1 MRTLNRPM
9 FRYGGPIK
17 EGVMNGIRE
26 PKKNGGSMGPNE
38 GPRRA
43 ALVGND
49 VFPRT
54 GGRENHF
61 VQIPI
66 GVGMGIAAA
75 GRAAMR
81 FAPQIARGAKKGIGA
96 VKNLF
101 GKNKPFQGPVGSS
114 TFSSGV
120 KKGTFTPSK
129 GVRIPASGSYSG
141 VKFTPGSNVPSASGA
156 AMGEGFVTNPV
167 GTYLS
172 NTMSGKLVSGL
183 YKGATSPTA
192 AGLTQKAGKAVW
204 SVAKDPIT
212 IASAGFYFYPD
223 GTPKPDEVLDTQGQ
237 KPELG
242 LEELLKTS
250 VENGAAKNENILNKA
265 DKRKTQVEKYRDIMD
280 IKGMNKNA
288 AYDSLIAASQ
298 AVLGEGDIKSSLR
311 DGSLINKII
320 GSTSKAFD
328 KPAKTKDAIDTLI
341 LKGEITK
348 DINATDPSKAADLAY
363 RQAATTKIN
372 KELNP
377 TFATLKSAYLKD
389 NKGQPGIDAAAND
402 FSANNGQ
409 VFRGNIIPKADFS
422 EILTDIKKNSKG
434 DIDDITIIAN
444 WTQETINK
452 SEKNI
457 PDGTYT
463 VGDRI
468 VTIRDKTVID
478 VG

>member
-26 PKKNGGSMGPNE
+26 PKKHGGSMSPNE

-43 ALVGND
+43 ALVGDPN
-49 VFPRT
+49 FPQT
-54 GGRENHF
+54 DGRAHH
-61 VQIPI
+61 VAPI
-66 GVGMGIAAA
+66 VYGAGLGLLRAAPIALRYGRQGVGL
-75 GRAAMR
+75 
-81 FAPQIARGAKKGIGA
+81 AKRGIGA
-96 VKNLF
+96 IKGLF

-114 TFSSGV
+114 TTGPTTV
-120 KKGTFTPSK
+120 
-129 GVRIPASGSYSG
+129 VRGGQRVPGASGSYSP
-141 VKFTPGSNVPSASGA
+141 VSFKPGATTASPTGP
-156 AMGEGFVTNPV
+156 AMGEAFVTNPF

-172 NTMSGKLVSGL
+172 GTMSGKLVSGL

-192 AGLTQKAGKAVW
+192 AGLTQKAGKAIW
-204 SVAKDPIT
+204 SVAKDPLT

-223 GTPKPDEVLDTQGQ
+223 GTPKPDEVLETQGQ

-242 LEELLKTS
+242 LEKLLETS
-250 VENGAAKNENILNKA
+250 VKNGAAKNENTLNKA

-280 IKGMNKNA
+280 IKGMNKDA
-288 AYDSLIAASQ
+288 AYNSLIAASQ
-298 AVLGEGDIKSSLR
+298 AVSEEGDFKGSLK

-320 GSTSKAFD
+320 QSTSKAFD
-328 KPAKTKDAIDTLI
+328 KPKATKDAIDTLI

-348 DINATDPSKAADLAY
+348 DINASDPKSAADLAY
-363 RQAATTKIN
+363 KQAATTKIN

-402 FSANNGQ
+402 FSTNNGQ
-409 VFRGNIIPKADFS
+409 TFRGNIIPKADFS

-468 VTIRDKTVID
+468 VTIKDKTVID

>member
-1 MRTLNRPM
+1 M
-9 FRYGGPIK
+9 
-17 EGVMNGIRE
+17 E
-26 PKKNGGSMGPNE
+26 
-38 GPRRA
+38 
-43 ALVGND
+43 
-49 VFPRT
+49 
-54 GGRENHF
+54 
-61 VQIPI
+61 
-66 GVGMGIAAA
+66 
-75 GRAAMR
+75 
-81 FAPQIARGAKKGIGA
+81 
-96 VKNLF
+96 
-101 GKNKPFQGPVGSS
+101 
-114 TFSSGV
+114 
-120 KKGTFTPSK
+120 
-129 GVRIPASGSYSG
+129 
-141 VKFTPGSNVPSASGA
+141 
-156 AMGEGFVTNPV
+156 
-167 GTYLS
+167 
-172 NTMSGKLVSGL
+172 
-183 YKGATSPTA
+183 
-192 AGLTQKAGKAVW
+192 
-204 SVAKDPIT
+204 
-212 IASAGFYFYPD
+212 
-223 GTPKPDEVLDTQGQ
+223 TQGQ

-242 LEELLKTS
+242 LEQLLETS
-250 VENGAAKNENILNKA
+250 VKNGAVKNENTLNKA
-265 DKRKTQVEKYRDIMD
+265 DKRKSQVEKYRDIMD

-298 AVLGEGDIKSSLR
+298 AVLGEGDIKGSLK

-341 LKGEITK
+341 LKGEIEK
-348 DINATDPSKAADLAY
+348 DIKASDPSNAQLNALRVMQGKKL
-363 RQAATTKIN
+363 Q

-468 VTIRDKTVID
+468 VTIKDKTVID

>member
-26 PKKNGGSMGPNE
+26 PKKNGGSMTQRVQPSNNGSRPGYAGPAS
-38 GPRRA
+38 PFILA
-43 ALVGND
+43 
-49 VFPRT
+49 
-54 GGRENHF
+54 
-61 VQIPI
+61 
-66 GVGMGIAAA
+66 GMGIA
-75 GRAAMR
+75 RAA
-81 FAPQIARGAKKGIGA
+81 PYVARGARAGYGGIKKGIGA
-96 VKNLF
+96 IKNLF

-114 TFSSGV
+114 TTGPTTV
-120 KKGTFTPSK
+120 
-129 GVRIPASGSYSG
+129 VRGGQRVPGASGSYSP
-141 VKFTPGSNVPSASGA
+141 VSFKPGATTASPTGP
-156 AMGEGFVTNPV
+156 AMGESFAMNPF
-167 GTYLS
+167 GEYLS
-172 NTMSGKLVSGL
+172 GTMSGKLVAGL

-192 AGLTQKAGKAVW
+192 AGLTQKAGKAIW

-402 FSANNGQ
+402 FSTNNGQ
-409 VFRGNIIPKADFS
+409 TFRGNLIPKADFS

-468 VTIRDKTVID
+468 VTIKDKTVID

>member
-43 ALVGND
+43 ALVGDPN
-49 VFPRT
+49 FPQT
-54 GGRENHF
+54 DGRAHH
-61 VQIPI
+61 VAPI
-66 GVGMGIAAA
+66 VYGVGMGLA
-75 GRAAMR
+75 RAAPLALR
-81 FAPQIARGAKKGIGA
+81 YGRQGVGLAKRGIGA
-96 VKNLF
+96 IKGLF
-101 GKNKPFQGPVGSS
+101 GKNKPFQVPVGSS
-114 TFSSGV
+114 TTGPTTV
-120 KKGTFTPSK
+120 VRGKGRVP
-129 GVRIPASGSYSG
+129 GASGSYSPISF
-141 VKFTPGSNVPSASGA
+141 KPGATTASPTGP
-156 AMGEGFVTNPV
+156 AMGEAFVTNPF

-172 NTMSGKLVSGL
+172 GTMSGKLVSGL

-192 AGLTQKAGKAVW
+192 AGLTQKAGKAIW

-223 GTPKPDEVLDTQGQ
+223 GTPKPDEVLETQGQ

-242 LEELLKTS
+242 LEQLLETS
-250 VENGAAKNENILNKA
+250 VKNGAVKNENTLNKA

-298 AVLGEGDIKSSLR
+298 AVLGEGDIKGSLK

-348 DINATDPSKAADLAY
+348 DINASDPKSAADLAY
-363 RQAATTKIN
+363 KQAATTKIN

-468 VTIRDKTVID
+468 VTIKDKTVID